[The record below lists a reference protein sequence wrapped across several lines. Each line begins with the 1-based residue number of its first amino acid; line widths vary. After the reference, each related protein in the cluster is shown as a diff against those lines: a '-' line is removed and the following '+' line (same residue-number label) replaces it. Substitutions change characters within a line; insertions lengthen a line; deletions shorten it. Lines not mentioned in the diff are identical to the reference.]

1 MLTATQIIT
10 IIGFIFASNGFW
22 AYLTNRSQK
31 KSVNLDQIQ
40 RDLEVQKKSNKALLH
55 DRLFEVCLLCIEQE
69 YVTTEELDNIEYMFK
84 PYEELGGNGM
94 VRKLVK
100 DVRKLPVRELRK
112 ENEND

>member
-22 AYLTNRSQK
+22 AFLTSRSQK
-31 KSVNLDQIQ
+31 KKINLEQIQ
-40 RDLEVQKKSNKALLH
+40 KDLEVQKKANKALLH
-55 DRLFEVCLLCIEQE
+55 DRLFEVCLACIGQG

-84 PYEELGGNGM
+84 PYEELNGNGL

-100 DVRKLPVRELRK
+100 DVRKLPVQEDRK
-112 ENEND
+112 ELEND